1 MTASSPIPLDAFA
14 TELESLDGDAS
25 VEVVT
30 RENGGVTGRYEFRLV
45 RVGGGSGDTDSSLGN
60 VDDCWMTDAVAAST
74 G

>member
-1 MTASSPIPLDAFA
+1 VTASSPIPLDAFA
-14 TELESLDGDAS
+14 TELESLDGAAS

>member
-14 TELESLDGDAS
+14 TELESLDGAAS